1 MNDIRFYSFLGLVQK
16 SGNMVSGYNN
26 CVSEI
31 KADKCELV
39 LIAEDASENTKD
51 RFKSLCISKKIPY
64 IIYGSMEKYGQ
75 CIGKSCKSILG
86 IKNENMSKVVKDMF
100 N

>member
-1 MNDIRFYSFLGLVQK
+1 MNDTRFYSFLGLVQK

-31 KADKCELV
+31 KADKCNIV
-39 LIAEDASENTKD
+39 LIAEDASDNTRDK
-51 RFKSLCISKKIPY
+51 FVSLCVSKNIPY
-64 IIYGSMEKYGQ
+64 IIYGSMDRLGES
-75 CIGKSCKSILG
+75 IGKSSKSILA

-100 N
+100 K